1 MKVGV
6 DLLHIGFLHRF
17 HYKHSHFFRGSF
29 LRSGQHFI
37 RMGLLRVIQSSL
49 DLRWV
54 KIKKFL
60 IARGVLELFNLRRKI
75 VLLRLPQCRQLFI
88 QSGNASGHQIFIQFF
103 LCGVC
108 LRVLRRILWIVLT
121 EKLVHVKGDIHS
133 PLGFFFFGK
142 IVLESHHPALIG
154 DTAALAVIILME
166 GFSGI
171 PHIALIREGAV
182 FIHCHVP
189 AVGLI
194 VYVVLQVLRHLHD
207 LQLINVIA
215 AQIVIVMDIGVN
227 LIAIQILGEV
237 DDLLQAAAMVA
248 HFHTGLKLCV
258 FAFAHFIQLRC
269 QIIQLVQILIFTQLT
284 VKTVHIA
291 VIVRDEPFL
300 IGLAEVILLADP
312 DPLKHFFQFLGGG
325 GKLHPLAHKLAL
337 IVLPKIG
344 DKGGKGIIL
353 VVIVIWH
360 ISTSLQF
367 RRRLFLMGLRLVFL
381 RTFLFALFQPFPDG
395 GLFLR
400 LRRAFMHPLVAGER
414 NISVFRKMALFLLH
428 GVLAKRNG
436 IDRAQKL
443 RGQQHIH
450 VLRQIPPPQIV
461 QIMDVG
467 LKYEIVDVGR
477 KLLELLRRCQ
487 LEGRGLHR
495 R

>member
-1 MKVGV
+1 METVT
-6 DLLHIGFLHRF
+6 
-17 HYKHSHFFRGSF
+17 
-29 LRSGQHFI
+29 
-37 RMGLLRVIQSSL
+37 
-49 DLRWV
+49 
-54 KIKKFL
+54 
-60 IARGVLELFNLRRKI
+60 
-75 VLLRLPQCRQLFI
+75 
-88 QSGNASGHQIFIQFF
+88 
-103 LCGVC
+103 
-108 LRVLRRILWIVLT
+108 RIT
-121 EKLVHVKGDIHS
+121 
-133 PLGFFFFGK
+133 
-142 IVLESHHPALIG
+142 
-154 DTAALAVIILME
+154 
-166 GFSGI
+166 
-171 PHIALIREGAV
+171 HIALIREGAV
-182 FIHCHVP
+182 FLQRNVP

-194 VYVVLQVLRHLHD
+194 VDVILQMLWHLHNVQFFD
-207 LQLINVIA
+207 VIA

-258 FAFAHFIQLRC
+258 FAFAHFIQLRR

-300 IGLAEVILLADP
+300 IGLAEVILLTDP
-312 DPLKHFFQFLGGG
+312 DPLKHFLQFLGGG

-367 RRRLFLMGLRLVFL
+367 RRRLFLMGLRLAFL
-381 RTFLFALFQPFPDG
+381 CTFLLALFQPFPDG

-400 LRRAFMHPLVAGER
+400 LRRAFMHPLVAGKR

-428 GVLAKRNG
+428 GVLAKRNRV
-436 IDRAQKL
+436 DRFQKF

-450 VLRQIPPPQIV
+450 VLRQIPPPQII
-461 QIMDVG
+461 QIVDIG

-487 LEGRGLHR
+487 LEGRDLHR
-495 R
+495 RQHLPVLRGEGSHRRPHFG

>member
-17 HYKHSHFFRGSF
+17 HYKHSHLFRGNL

-37 RMGLLRVIQSSL
+37 RMGLLRVLQSGL
-49 DLRWV
+49 DLRRI

-60 IARGVLELFNLRRKI
+60 IARGILEFFDLRRKI
-75 VLLRLPQCRQLFI
+75 VLLRLPQRRQLFI
-88 QSGNASGHQIFIQFF
+88 QSGNAPCHQVFVKF
-103 LCGVC
+103 LLGSLC
-108 LRVLRRILWIVLT
+108 LRVLRRILRIVLT
-121 EKLVHVKGDIHS
+121 EKLVHVKGNIHS
-133 PLGFFFFGK
+133 PFRFFFFGK
-142 IVLESHHPALIG
+142 IVLKSHYPVLVG
-154 DTAALAVIILME
+154 DTATLTVVILME
-166 GFSGI
+166 TVTRI
-171 PHIALIREGAV
+171 THIALIREGAV
-182 FIHCHVP
+182 FLQRNVP
-189 AVGLI
+189 TVGLI
-194 VYVVLQVLRHLHD
+194 VDVILQMLWHLHNVQFFD
-207 LQLINVIA
+207 VIA

-258 FAFAHFIQLRC
+258 FAFAHFIQLRR
-269 QIIQLVQILIFTQLT
+269 QIIQLVQILIFTQLA

-312 DPLKHFFQFLGGG
+312 DTLKYFLQFLGGG

-353 VVIVIWH
+353 VVIVIRH

-367 RRRLFLMGLRLVFL
+367 RRSLFLVWLCLVFL
-381 RTFLFALFQPFPDG
+381 RTFLLALFQPFPDG

-400 LRRAFMHPLVAGER
+400 LRRALMVPLVAGER

-428 GVLAKRNG
+428 GVLAKRNRV
-436 IDRAQKL
+436 DCFQKF
-443 RGQQHIH
+443 RG
-450 VLRQIPPPQIV
+450 
-461 QIMDVG
+461 
-467 LKYEIVDVGR
+467 
-477 KLLELLRRCQ
+477 
-487 LEGRGLHR
+487 
-495 R
+495 

>member
-1 MKVGV
+1 M
-6 DLLHIGFLHRF
+6 
-17 HYKHSHFFRGSF
+17 
-29 LRSGQHFI
+29 
-37 RMGLLRVIQSSL
+37 
-49 DLRWV
+49 
-54 KIKKFL
+54 
-60 IARGVLELFNLRRKI
+60 
-75 VLLRLPQCRQLFI
+75 
-88 QSGNASGHQIFIQFF
+88 
-103 LCGVC
+103 C

-121 EKLVHVKGDIHS
+121 EKLVHVKGNIHS

-142 IVLESHHPALIG
+142 IVLKGHHPVLVG
-154 DTAALAVIILME
+154 DTAALTVVILME
-166 GFSGI
+166 TVARI
-171 PHIALIREGAV
+171 TDIALIREGAV
-182 FIHCHVP
+182 FLQRNVP
-189 AVGLI
+189 SVGLI
-194 VYVVLQVLRHLHD
+194 VDVILQMLWHLHNVQFFD
-207 LQLINVIA
+207 VIA
-215 AQIVIVMDIGVN
+215 AQVVIVMDIGVN

-237 DDLLQAAAMVA
+237 DGLLQAAAMVA

-269 QIIQLVQILIFTQLT
+269 QIIQLVQIFIFTQLT

-312 DPLKHFFQFLGGG
+312 DTLKHFLQFLGGG

-344 DKGGKGIIL
+344 DKGGKRIIL

-367 RRRLFLMGLRLVFL
+367 RRRLFLVGLRLVFL
-381 RTFLFALFQPFPDG
+381 CTFLLALFQPFPDG
-395 GLFLR
+395 RLFLR
-400 LRRAFMHPLVAGER
+400 LRRAFMHPLVAGKR

-436 IDRAQKL
+436 VDCTQKL

-450 VLRQIPPPQIV
+450 VLCQIPPAKIV
-461 QIMDVG
+461 QITDIG
-467 LKYEIVDVGR
+467 LKYEIVDVVR

-495 R
+495 LQQFPVLRGEGSHRRPHFG

>member
-1 MKVGV
+1 M
-6 DLLHIGFLHRF
+6 
-17 HYKHSHFFRGSF
+17 
-29 LRSGQHFI
+29 
-37 RMGLLRVIQSSL
+37 
-49 DLRWV
+49 
-54 KIKKFL
+54 
-60 IARGVLELFNLRRKI
+60 
-75 VLLRLPQCRQLFI
+75 
-88 QSGNASGHQIFIQFF
+88 
-103 LCGVC
+103 C
-108 LRVLRRILWIVLT
+108 LRVLRRILRIVLT
-121 EKLVHVKGDIHS
+121 EKLIHVKGDIHS

-142 IVLESHHPALIG
+142 IILEGHHPVLVG
-154 DTAALAVIILME
+154 DTAALTVVILME
-166 GFSGI
+166 TVTRI
-171 PHIALIREGAV
+171 THIALIREGAV
-182 FIHCHVP
+182 FLQRNVP

-194 VYVVLQVLRHLHD
+194 VDVILQMLWHLHNVQFFD
-207 LQLINVIA
+207 VIA

-258 FAFAHFIQLRC
+258 FAFAHFIQLRR
-269 QIIQLVQILIFTQLT
+269 QIIQLVQIFIFTQLT

-312 DPLKHFFQFLGGG
+312 DPLKHFLQFLGGG

-367 RRRLFLMGLRLVFL
+367 RRRFFLMGLRLAFL
-381 RTFLFALFQPFPDG
+381 RTFLLALFQPFPDG

-400 LRRAFMHPLVAGER
+400 LRRAFMHPLVAGKR

-428 GVLAKRNG
+428 GVLAKRNRV
-436 IDRAQKL
+436 DCFQKF

-450 VLRQIPPPQIV
+450 VLRQIPPPQII
-461 QIMDVG
+461 QIVDIG
-467 LKYEIVDVGR
+467 LKYEIVNVVR
-477 KLLELLRRCQ
+477 KLLKLLWCCQ

-495 R
+495 RQHLPVLRGEGSHRRPHFG

>member
-1 MKVGV
+1 M
-6 DLLHIGFLHRF
+6 
-17 HYKHSHFFRGSF
+17 
-29 LRSGQHFI
+29 
-37 RMGLLRVIQSSL
+37 
-49 DLRWV
+49 
-54 KIKKFL
+54 
-60 IARGVLELFNLRRKI
+60 
-75 VLLRLPQCRQLFI
+75 
-88 QSGNASGHQIFIQFF
+88 
-103 LCGVC
+103 
-108 LRVLRRILWIVLT
+108 LRRILRIVLT

-142 IVLESHHPALIG
+142 IVLEGHHPVLVG
-154 DTAALAVIILME
+154 DTAALTVVILME
-166 GFSGI
+166 TVTRI
-171 PHIALIREGAV
+171 THIALIREGAV
-182 FIHCHVP
+182 FLQRNVP

-194 VYVVLQVLRHLHD
+194 VDVILQMLWHLHNVQFFD
-207 LQLINVIA
+207 VIA

-269 QIIQLVQILIFTQLT
+269 QIIQLVQIFIFTQLT

-312 DPLKHFFQFLGGG
+312 DPLKHFLQFLGGG

-367 RRRLFLMGLRLVFL
+367 RRRLFLMGLRLAFL
-381 RTFLFALFQPFPDG
+381 CTFLLALFQPFPDG

-400 LRRAFMHPLVAGER
+400 LRRAFMLPLVAGER
-414 NISVFRKMALFLLH
+414 NISVFRKMARFLLH
-428 GVLAKRNG
+428 GVLAKRNRV
-436 IDRAQKL
+436 DCFQKF
-443 RGQQHIH
+443 RG
-450 VLRQIPPPQIV
+450 
-461 QIMDVG
+461 
-467 LKYEIVDVGR
+467 
-477 KLLELLRRCQ
+477 
-487 LEGRGLHR
+487 
-495 R
+495 